1 MAKTASPSE
10 MTGDFIAKD
19 NHAGGICFLC
29 EKKIQEGD
37 DIRYYGGPY
46 IMHSACVDKLIDP
59 HGAAK

>member
-1 MAKTASPSE
+1 